1 MDSEMNIS
9 VYWCHNLFSGI
20 WQILD
25 WAKKK
30 KQLKKTK
37 SHLKGTASLA
47 ELSPNEIRSGGF
59 IVCY

>member
-1 MDSEMNIS
+1 MSQPVLWYLTDS
-9 VYWCHNLFSGI
+9 WLG
-20 WQILD
+20 
-25 WAKKK
+25 KKK